1 MNTTEKNVHRF
12 DLQVGDR
19 VAAPATVRVG
29 DDWVPLADVWP
40 EHPAVLVVRVWD
52 VEEGETELADP
63 AGVAG
68 YLDLNVCDY
77 PETMERA

>member
-1 MNTTEKNVHRF
+1 MTNAEKTVHRF

-19 VAAPATVRVG
+19 VVAPATVRQG
-29 DDWVPLADVWP
+29 GAWVPLADVWP
-40 EHPAVLVVRVWD
+40 EHPPVLVVRLWS
-52 VEEGETELADP
+52 VEDGETMLANPD
-63 AGVAG
+63 GRG